1 MKKTLVFVENH
12 RPVTDSLTV
21 AEVFGKRHDR
31 VLQDIRELEC
41 SIHFRLHHFVES
53 SYTNQQN
60 RTMPKFLMTEQ
71 GFTLLVMGYTGKEA
85 MRFKEAYIE
94 EFEKMRETLRQS
106 SQFSSSSLL
115 PKSYLEA
122 LKALVVQVEKNEQLE
137 ADKLALEQCL
147 AEAEPKLT
155 YVDQILA
162 SKDTV
167 CITQIA
173 KDYGL
178 SGKRLNAILHED
190 GVQFKVNGQWV
201 LYSKYQHMGYTHS
214 HTVQYTRSNGDRG
227 VQLQTEWTQK
237 GRLFI
242 HDLLTKR
249 GIVAC
254 MDREQTTTTVIPLT
268 SRIE

>member
-21 AEVFGKRHDR
+21 AEVFGKRHDNVIR
-31 VLQDIRELEC
+31 DIRTILKELDDEWGLLNFEET
-41 SIHFRLHHFVES
+41 SFTHP
-53 SYTNQQN
+53 QN
-60 RTMPKFLMTEQ
+60 GQIYQKYLLTED
-71 GFTLLVMGYTGKEA
+71 GFTILVMGYSGKEA
-85 MRFKEAYIE
+85 MRFKVKYIQA
-94 EFEKMRETLRQS
+94 FRELQN
-106 SQFSSSSLL
+106 QLLQKQMLLEL
-115 PKSYLEA
+115 PKNYKEA
-122 LKALVVQVEKNEQLE
+122 LLALVTEVEKNEQLE

-237 GRLFI
+237 GRLFV

-254 MDREQTTTTVIPLT
+254 MDRGQTTTNVIPLT
-268 SRIE
+268 S